1 MDSYI
6 HLLIMCV
13 PSGKFKAWKKF
24 VEPKALK
31 VVNNNKR
38 KVGVSLQETAFLHK
52 NYEEGI
58 AMDSY
63 NHLFIMRVPSGN
75 VSLVQSLKLPCKL
88 HKINEFASA

>member
-1 MDSYI
+1 
-6 HLLIMCV
+6 MCV

-24 VEPKALK
+24 VEPMALK

-63 NHLFIMRVPSGN
+63 NHLLIMRVPSGN

>member
-1 MDSYI
+1 M
-6 HLLIMCV
+6 
-13 PSGKFKAWKKF
+13 
-24 VEPKALK
+24 ALK
-31 VVNNNKR
+31 VINNNKR
-38 KVGVSLQETAFLHK
+38 KVGVSLQETTFLHK

-58 AMDSY
+58 AMYSY

>member
-1 MDSYI
+1 M
-6 HLLIMCV
+6 
-13 PSGKFKAWKKF
+13 
-24 VEPKALK
+24 ALK

-63 NHLFIMRVPSGN
+63 NHLLIMRVPSGN